1 MILNRPNKKTL
12 MSNEI
17 ALSPLEIA
25 SLSQRALV
33 AHGASEFQAKSV
45 ADAIAAAESEGIR
58 SHGLQYLPTYCEHL
72 HCGKVAGKTEPSLE
86 RTAPGVLRVDA
97 QCGFAHPAI
106 DRGLPELIALARVQ
120 GVALLSIHNSYNCG
134 VLGYHTERIANA
146 GCVALGFTNA
156 PASIAPWGGKKP
168 VLGTNPFSLAV
179 PGAKGEAR
187 FVIDQSASVIAKS
200 EVIRRRKAKQP
211 IPEGWALDA
220 NGEPTTDPERGLQG
234 SMVPAGGYK
243 GTGVALLVE
252 VMAACL
258 SGATPGA
265 VASPFSGPDGGPP
278 RTGQLFIA
286 IDPQVTSGGLFG
298 ARLDTVLDA
307 FLAEPGVRLPGDK
320 RKNSRRQSASGIL
333 VNRDVYEQVRKLG
346 EGR

>member
-1 MILNRPNKKTL
+1 MTVGIK
-12 MSNEI
+12 
-17 ALSPLEIA
+17 LSPSDIS
-25 SLSQRALV
+25 SLSRRALI
-33 AHGASEFQAKSV
+33 AHGASESQAESLAK
-45 ADAIAAAESEGIR
+45 AIAAAECDGIR

-72 HCGKVAGKTEPSLE
+72 RCGKVAGDAEPSLD
-86 RTAPGVLRVDA
+86 RTASGVLRVDA
-97 QCGFAHPAI
+97 QCGFAHLAI
-106 DRGLPELIALARVQ
+106 DRGLVELVAVARLQ
-120 GVALLSIHNSYNCG
+120 GVALLSIYNSYNCG

-146 GCVALGFTNA
+146 GCVGLGFTNA

-179 PGAKGEAR
+179 PGANGEAR

-211 IPEGWALDA
+211 IPEGWALDK
-220 NGEPTTDPERGLQG
+220 NGAPTTDPELGLQG

-243 GTGVALLVE
+243 GIGAALLVE

-265 VASPFSGPDGGPP
+265 IASPFSGPDGGPP

-286 IDPQVTSGGLFG
+286 IDPQATSGGLFG
-298 ARLDTVLDA
+298 VRLDTVIDA
-307 FLAEPGVRLPGDK
+307 YLAEPGVRLPGDN
-320 RKNSRRQSASGIL
+320 RKNSRRQSTSGIP
-333 VNRDVYEQVRKLG
+333 VNNDLYEQVLKLC
-346 EGR
+346 EDR